1 MEKLTFDV
9 ILGMYFLRDH
19 RVIIDAEQSEIY
31 YKFPSPF
38 FNVKTIENVIIPAYS
53 NMLVDVSIL
62 EALPSCHVINSHP
75 EMVKHGIFVAQG
87 LIDVSRSNFNIL
99 RCCLLDPKRKL
110 SNR

>member
-9 ILGMYFLRDH
+9 ILGMSFLRER

-31 YKFPSPF
+31 YKFPSPLL
-38 FNVKTIENVIIPAYS
+38 NVKTIENVIIPAYS

-62 EALPSCHVINSHP
+62 EALPSCHIINSHL
-75 EMVKHGIFVAQG
+75 EMVKHGIFVVQG

-99 RCCLLDPKRKL
+99 R
-110 SNR
+110 